1 VAFGAYPHF
10 DFIKDKYAN
19 KKRRS
24 ELDPFTGRPKLTVN
38 HMITTAIRSDKI
50 LDLVLNRDQ
59 NQFEIL
65 NGQREIIAI
74 ASLLHDIVEDDKA
87 TRGEVENCLACLF
100 PGDVKTQGSI
110 LYMVEILTK
119 EHNGEKSD
127 LEYLEAYLK
136 TLNDPEASNSQK
148 REKLD
153 GIRSAYELSKEDLS
167 LAHKCSMLIKLG
179 DQLDNSVGSAHT
191 PKQLWKNINYLRL
204 FLKFFPDLEQIIPE
218 QDVQKLI
225 IFNPHVIAFFEDAI
239 ANVPEKTISKPEALE
254 ELAFYLL
261 KKFNPADPNFRRLGL
276 SLVKTLARQSV
287 ISFFKFCSQ
296 PVQVFAS
303 KSWATCTKY

>member
-1 VAFGAYPHF
+1 
-10 DFIKDKYAN
+10 
-19 KKRRS
+19 
-24 ELDPFTGRPKLTVN
+24 
-38 HMITTAIRSDKI
+38 
-50 LDLVLNRDQ
+50 
-59 NQFEIL
+59 
-65 NGQREIIAI
+65 
-74 ASLLHDIVEDDKA
+74 
-87 TRGEVENCLACLF
+87 
-100 PGDVKTQGSI
+100 
-110 LYMVEILTK
+110 
-119 EHNGEKSD
+119 
-127 LEYLEAYLK
+127 
-136 TLNDPEASNSQK
+136 
-148 REKLD
+148 
-153 GIRSAYELSKEDLS
+153 
-167 LAHKCSMLIKLG
+167 MLIKLG